1 MTILRNVLGVVV
13 GYLIFAIG
21 AVMLFHLAGID
32 RHATP
37 GLGTA
42 AAVIVAGAGFAFAG
56 GFAAKRIVAT
66 GTLKANVV
74 LVCIMAGFAAV
85 SLFIS
90 AGDHYT
96 QLAAIF
102 LFAPS
107 SLLGGSLARR

>member
-1 MTILRNVLGVVV
+1 MSVFRNVLGVTA

-21 AVMLFHLAGID
+21 AVMLFRLTGID
-32 RHATP
+32 PHASP

-56 GFAAKRIVAT
+56 GYAAKRIAST

-74 LVCIMAGFAAV
+74 LACIMAGFAAF
-85 SLFIS
+85 SLFMS

-102 LFAPS
+102 LFAPA